1 MSTNVA
7 TLPTAGGE
15 LAEIMD
21 EVLGVGDLSQLPAE
35 VRTRYYLA
43 TCSSLGLNPY
53 TRPLEYVK
61 LSGKTV
67 LYARKDAADQLRR
80 IHGVSLEV
88 TDRKV
93 MGDVMFVTVRAALP
107 DGRHD
112 EDVGA
117 VSIKGLQGEAL
128 ANATMKCITK
138 AKRRATLSLCGLGL
152 PDESEVES
160 IPGAE
165 HIAPTPAIAHHPAP
179 PPPPPPA
186 VTKSQIVVMDDGVPV
201 RFERS
206 RGGIAAALDHIAA
219 GGARA
224 VMGNFELL
232 DKIATME
239 VFAERVADIRAAAAV
254 ELAPPEEWPGQH
266 AGAEPPEEDEDGAA
280 RIMAVLRGDRP
291 ADMTEAEAAGLP
303 E

>member
-7 TLPTAGGE
+7 TLPGAGQE

-21 EVLGVGDLSQLPAE
+21 EVLGVGDLSQLPAD

-93 MGDVMFVTVRAALP
+93 TGEMMFVTVRASLP

-160 IPGAE
+160 VQSL
-165 HIAPTPAIAHHPAP
+165 TPPDAKAIAHQPAP
-179 PPPPPPA
+179 APA
-186 VTKSQIVVMDDGVPV
+186 APTKPTITVMDSGVPIQ
-201 RFERS
+201 FAKS
-206 RGGIAAALDHIAA
+206 MPGLAAALDHIAA
-219 GGARA
+219 AGATA
-224 VMGNFELL
+224 VMDNFGLL
-232 DKIATME
+232 DDIAT
-239 VFAERVADIRAAAAV
+239 VTAFADRVADIRARAAL
-254 ELAPPEEWPGQH
+254 ELAPPEAWPGQY
-266 AGAEPPEEDEDGAA
+266 AGAEPPEPDQDTQDSTSAA
-280 RIMAVLRGDRP
+280 MAVLRGDRP
-291 ADMTEAEAAGLP
+291 AGMTEAEASNLP